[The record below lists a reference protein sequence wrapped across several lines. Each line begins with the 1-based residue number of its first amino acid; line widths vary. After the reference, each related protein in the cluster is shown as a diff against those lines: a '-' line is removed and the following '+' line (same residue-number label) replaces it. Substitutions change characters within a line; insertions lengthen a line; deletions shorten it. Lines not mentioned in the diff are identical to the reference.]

1 MALTSLSDLEL
12 LNLIKEKSKQE
23 RNLTLE
29 VINLIREVEKRR
41 LFLKLNFGSLFE
53 YVTKEL
59 GFEESAANR
68 RISASRL
75 IREFPEAEE
84 EIRDGSLTLS
94 NIVQAQVFIRR
105 EEKLKS
111 KGLPREEKKKVMD
124 LVKNKSA
131 RNAKITLLQKF
142 PEQVILNESTR
153 QVTADHIE
161 VKVILN
167 EKVIS
172 KLDKLRGLLS
182 HKHPNMSYS
191 ELIDELTNMAIRK
204 LDPVEKGSRT
214 ASRRNATL
222 TVKELDPTKNE
233 SQRNTIKV
241 KSSLPPLSE
250 IEGPDVQR
258 LRTPASAV
266 ESSDVQ
272 KSKTPTSAVE
282 QSNKQSSRY
291 ITSAVKRAVWRR
303 DKGQCV
309 FKESENH
316 ERCGSRFQLEYHHEI
331 PFAKG
336 GQPLAE
342 NIKLYCKRH
351 NIHRAITDFGK
362 EIMQEFTPG
371 SVT

>member
-1 MALTSLSDLEL
+1 MAPNSLSDLEL

-41 LFLKLNFGSLFE
+41 LFLKLNYGSLFE

-111 KGLPREEKKKVMD
+111 KRLPREEKKKVMD

-131 RNAKITLLQKF
+131 RNAKISLLQVF
-142 PEQVILNESTR
+142 PEQVVLNESMR

-191 ELIDELTNMAIRK
+191 ELIDELINMAIKK
-204 LDPVEKGSRT
+204 LDPAEKETRAQSGRSST
-214 ASRRNATL
+214 EAEGL
-222 TVKELDPTKNE
+222 TP
-233 SQRNTIKV
+233 
-241 KSSLPPLSE
+241 
-250 IEGPDVQR
+250 
-258 LRTPASAV
+258 
-266 ESSDVQ
+266 
-272 KSKTPTSAVE
+272 PTSAVE
-282 QSNKQSSRY
+282 QPNKQTRY
-291 ITSAVKRAVWRR
+291 IPSAVKRAVWKR

-316 ERCGSRFQLEYHHEI
+316 EQCGSKFQLEYHHEI

-336 GQPLAE
+336 GRPQAE

-351 NIHRAITDFGK
+351 NIHRAIADFGK
-362 EIMQEFTPG
+362 EKMLEFAPR

>member
-1 MALTSLSDLEL
+1 MAPNSLSDLEL

-41 LFLKLNFGSLFE
+41 LYLKLNFGSLFE
-53 YVTKEL
+53 YITKEL

-75 IREFPEAEE
+75 IRDFPEAEA

-94 NIVQAQVFIRR
+94 NIVQAHVFIRR

-111 KGLPREEKKKVMD
+111 KRLPREEKKKVMD

-131 RNAKITLLQKF
+131 RNAKISLLQIF
-142 PEQVILNESTR
+142 PEQVSLNESTR

-161 VKVILN
+161 IKVILN

-182 HKHPNMSYS
+182 HKYPNMSYS
-191 ELIDELTNMAIRK
+191 ELIDELTNMAIKK
-204 LDPVEKGSRT
+204 LDPEEKETRARSGRSST
-214 ASRRNATL
+214 EDKGL
-222 TVKELDPTKNE
+222 TPPT
-233 SQRNTIKV
+233 
-241 KSSLPPLSE
+241 
-250 IEGPDVQR
+250 
-258 LRTPASAV
+258 SAV
-266 ESSDVQ
+266 EKHHNQ
-272 KSKTPTSAVE
+272 KIKTPTSAAE
-282 QSNKQSSRY
+282 QTNKENSRY
-291 ITSAVKRAVWRR
+291 IPSEVKRAVWRR

-316 ERCGSRFQLEYHHEI
+316 KQCGSRFQLEYHHEL

-342 NIKLYCKRH
+342 NIKLYCKRN
-351 NIHRAITDFGK
+351 NIHRAITDFG
-362 EIMQEFTPG
+362 
-371 SVT
+371 

>member
-1 MALTSLSDLEL
+1 MAPNSLSDLEL
-12 LNLIKEKSKQE
+12 LNLIKEKSRQE

-41 LFLKLNFGSLFE
+41 LYLKLNFGSLFE

-75 IREFPEAEE
+75 IREFPESEE

-111 KGLPREEKKKVMD
+111 KSLPREEKKKVMD

-131 RNAKITLLQKF
+131 RNAKITLLQVF
-142 PEQVILNESTR
+142 PEQVVLNEFMR
-153 QVTADHIE
+153 QVTAEYVE

-172 KLDKLRGLLS
+172 KLNKLRGLLS

-191 ELIDELTNMAIRK
+191 ELIEELTNMAIKK
-204 LDPVEKGSRT
+204 LDLEEKG
-214 ASRRNATL
+214 SRRNATL
-222 TVKELDPTKNE
+222 TAKELDPTIKESESNVNKIKN
-233 SQRNTIKV
+233 TT
-241 KSSLPPLSE
+241 PPL
-250 IEGPDVQR
+250 
-258 LRTPASAV
+258 
-266 ESSDVQ
+266 
-272 KSKTPTSAVE
+272 SAVE
-282 QSNKQSSRY
+282 QPNKQNSRY
-291 ITSAVKRAVWRR
+291 IPSEVKRAVWKR
-303 DKGQCV
+303 DKSQCV
-309 FKESENH
+309 FKESQNH
-316 ERCGSRFQLEYHHEI
+316 EQCGSRFQLEYHHEI

-336 GQPLAE
+336 GRPLAE

-362 EIMQEFTPG
+362 ERIQEFAPR